1 MSHPKTYFILPTTA
15 YAPNDLIKLGQVIV
29 NPRIPYQRLA
39 EPLPLEG
46 KLIPRK
52 AAVAEWSVSRVDSN
66 AANAGVFAHILGLL
80 TAKASAKHSQK
91 ETSKWEGTLLETSF
105 IELDENPE
113 YVQQTAT
120 QVPAV
125 SKWLREN
132 RLFGGTV
139 YMITGIKTAIKPG
152 KATYDT
158 VAERDIAAKLEA
170 TVALDPGTGG
180 VPTAKIGAE
189 AGYNTAGDIH
199 LQGTPQDSFVFAYQ
213 LRKLHISWYPKLYSL
228 GEHLGG
234 ADLNSAGD
242 TYILRERLRSQAEK
256 DAEYEIGDVKYE
268 ADDFGAL
275 LPKRDVK
282 INGVDDCDGEQ
293 CLMIQATIG

>member
-1 MSHPKTYFILPTTA
+1 M
-15 YAPNDLIKLGQVIV
+15 
-29 NPRIPYQRLA
+29 
-39 EPLPLEG
+39 
-46 KLIPRK
+46 
-52 AAVAEWSVSRVDSN
+52 
-66 AANAGVFAHILGLL
+66 LGLL

-125 SKWLREN
+125 SKWLRED

-152 KATYDT
+152 KATYAAVT
-158 VAERDIAAKLEA
+158 ERDIAAKLEA
-170 TVALDPGTGG
+170 TLALDPGTGG

-189 AGYNTAGDIH
+189 AGYNTAGDID

-213 LRKLHISWYPKLYSL
+213 LRKLHIRWYPKLYSL
-228 GEHLGG
+228 EEHLGG
-234 ADLNSAGD
+234 ADLHSAGD
-242 TYILRERLRSQAEK
+242 SNILRERLRSQAEK
-256 DAEYEIGDVKYE
+256 AADYEIGDVKYE

-275 LPKRDVK
+275 LPKKDVK
-282 INGVDDCDGEQ
+282 VNGVDDCDGEQ
-293 CLMIQATIG
+293 CLMIQANMLTLERERGMHLKGCFVKEFPFPHQSTTLEICG

>member
-1 MSHPKTYFILPTTA
+1 MYSVCPDKRQSDSLLSTFSSLVGAGAVHYGKLFHRERERVCAFVEASHTNKPRPSSVA

-52 AAVAEWSVSRVDSN
+52 AAVAEWSVSRVNSN
-66 AANAGVFAHILGLL
+66 AANAGVFAHMLGLL

-125 SKWLREN
+125 SKWLRED

-152 KATYDT
+152 KATYAAVT
-158 VAERDIAAKLEA
+158 ERDIAAKLEA
-170 TVALDPGTGG
+170 TLALDPGTGG
-180 VPTAKIGAE
+180 VRRRKSGPKRGIIPLEISIYRARRKIVSCSRINCA
-189 AGYNTAGDIH
+189 NST
-199 LQGTPQDSFVFAYQ
+199 
-213 LRKLHISWYPKLYSL
+213 
-228 GEHLGG
+228 LGG
-234 ADLNSAGD
+234 
-242 TYILRERLRSQAEK
+242 ILSFIL
-256 DAEYEIGDVKYE
+256 
-268 ADDFGAL
+268 
-275 LPKRDVK
+275 
-282 INGVDDCDGEQ
+282 
-293 CLMIQATIG
+293 